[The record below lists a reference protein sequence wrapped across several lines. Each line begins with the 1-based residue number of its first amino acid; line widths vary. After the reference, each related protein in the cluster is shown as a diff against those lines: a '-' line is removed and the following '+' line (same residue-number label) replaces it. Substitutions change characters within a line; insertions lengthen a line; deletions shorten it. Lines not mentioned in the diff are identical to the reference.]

1 MVCAYLGFW
10 NEKQSII
17 LFSTISKFQD
27 EKELWEKGFFF
38 FLKGLLLIY
47 CVCVRKQLTLDKNE
61 TNWKMCFSVF
71 RLP

>member
-27 EKELWEKGFFF
+27 EKELWEKGVFYFERF
-38 FLKGLLLIY
+38 AADLL
-47 CVCVRKQLTLDKNE
+47 
-61 TNWKMCFSVF
+61 
-71 RLP
+71 RLRAQTADPGQK

>member
-27 EKELWEKGFFF
+27 EKELWENGKRFFF
-38 FLKGLLLIY
+38 FFERFAADLL
-47 CVCVRKQLTLDKNE
+47 
-61 TNWKMCFSVF
+61 
-71 RLP
+71 RLRPQTADPGQK

>member
-27 EKELWEKGFFF
+27 EKELEVWEKE
-38 FLKGLLLIY
+38 KGVFYFERFAADLL
-47 CVCVRKQLTLDKNE
+47 
-61 TNWKMCFSVF
+61 
-71 RLP
+71 RLRAQTADPGQK